1 MIYNEY
7 NPSPNRG
14 WVSTMFNDEF
24 AQIMDEF
31 NLFHIDTVDY
41 FYSMNEQITL
51 DMMND
56 YVITE
61 GVVTEASIIDTVKNV
76 VRRIID
82 FISTTWNKFTN
93 IFKKGTDTTSQNC
106 KKAIE
111 NIKEKQQ
118 SSEKSEKSSTSSTS
132 SNKDKENSRP
142 STAPVSYSPKKYY
155 KITDRDY
162 IQMIMKRGSNYD
174 KIQDLCVDAFAS
186 AVAYTKD
193 VSYDI
198 TQILRTG
205 FAYSSNYY
213 KITPESLKKEKKYT
227 ESIKKEFKIKNLSD
241 LTNDTIT
248 RYILDDVEEKTF
260 EVTLDDALDAL
271 DRFEKQIKYL
281 NDFKNKCSS
290 KLNDIIG
297 NLNTIYKNVQKNKDE
312 LERYK
317 ENKSDYTYDSD
328 NSKSQSAILD
338 YLKYLQKEVS
348 SVLYF
353 NTRAITCKLS
363 ILNKAVN
370 LYGGI

>member
-1 MIYNEY
+1 MVYNEY
-7 NPSPNRG
+7 NPSHPIGGGVN
-14 WVSTMFNDEF
+14 TMFNDEF

-76 VRRIID
+76 VRRFID

-118 SSEKSEKSSTSSTS
+118 SSEKSEKSSISSD
-132 SNKDKENSRP
+132 KDKEDSRS

-155 KITDRDY
+155 KITGRDY
-162 IQMIMKRGSNYD
+162 IRMIIKYGSNYD
-174 KIQDLCVDAFAS
+174 KIQDLCVDTFAS

-213 KITPESLKKEKKYT
+213 KITPESLKKDKNYT
-227 ESIKKEFKIKNLSD
+227 KSIKKEFKIKNLSD

-260 EVTLDDALDAL
+260 GVTLDDALDAL
-271 DRFEKQIKYL
+271 DLFEKQIKYL

-312 LERYK
+312 LEKYK
-317 ENKSDYTYDSD
+317 KNKSDYTYDSD
-328 NSKSQSAILD
+328 NSKSQSVILD

>member
-1 MIYNEY
+1 MMLNLEIKSPINE
-7 NPSPNRG
+7 
-14 WVSTMFNDEF
+14 EF
-24 AQIMDEF
+24 ALIMDEF

-118 SSEKSEKSSTSSTS
+118 TFEKSEKSSTSSYKDNEDSKS
-132 SNKDKENSRP
+132 SNVL
-142 STAPVSYSPKKYY
+142 VSYTGKKYY
-155 KITDRDY
+155 KITGRDY
-162 IQMIMKRGSNYD
+162 IQMIMKYGSNYD
-174 KIQDLCVDAFAS
+174 KLHDLCVDAVAS
-186 AVAYTKD
+186 AVVYTKD

-213 KITPESLKKEKKYT
+213 KITPESLKKERNYT
-227 ESIKKEFKIKNLSD
+227 KSIKKEFKIKNLSD
-241 LTNDTIT
+241 LTNDIIT

-281 NDFKNKCSS
+281 NDFKNNCSS

-297 NLNTIYKNVQKNKDE
+297 NLNIIYKNVQKNKDE
-312 LERYK
+312 LEKYK
-317 ENKSDYTYDSD
+317 KNKSDYNYDND
-328 NSKSQSAILD
+328 NSKSQSIILD

-353 NTRAITCKLS
+353 NTRTITCKLN